1 MTDRGQGASR
11 ILVPHIVESMP
22 SVVASKLREAIVQG
36 ELAPGAQLV
45 EVQLAAQLGVSR
57 GPLREAMQRL
67 VQEGLLRSERNRGL
81 FVVELGPDDVRDIY
95 IVRRA
100 VDQAAAKLLLAR
112 DTATLATRLREI
124 LSLMSAAAKQGDRV
138 ALSNADM
145 EFHEAFVEASGSPR
159 LMRMARTF
167 LAETR
172 LCMTALEPTYGS
184 LSRVVTEHTAIL
196 RALTEKDEAKL
207 MAAIETHMDDAL
219 ERLITPANEK
229 PRTRRK

>member
-1 MTDRGQGASR
+1 VTARPQATSR
-11 ILVPHIVESMP
+11 ILVPHVAESMP

-36 ELAPGAQLV
+36 ELVPGAQLI

-100 VDQAAAKLLLAR
+100 VDQAAAKLLLEK
-112 DTATLATRLREI
+112 DTAPLARRLREI
-124 LSLMSAAAKQGDRV
+124 LSRMSAVAKRGDRV

-145 EFHEAFVEASGSPR
+145 EFHEAFVEASGSAR

-184 LSRVVTEHTAIL
+184 LTGVVTEHTAIL
-196 RALTEKDEAKL
+196 KALTEHDEAKL
-207 MAAIETHMDDAL
+207 MAAIEAHMGDAL
-219 ERLITPANEK
+219 ERLITPKK
-229 PRTRRK
+229 PQTRRK